1 MRWRFDSW
9 VGKIPWTRKWQPT
22 PVFLPGKFHGQKSP
36 LGYSLWGRK
45 RVGHDWAHS
54 IHTRSKVGITTET
67 EQNRRLL
74 FTSSGL
80 ELLVRCMPTLAI
92 TSICC
97 YLYLRFYWPASQH
110 TNECHVEQSC
120 IWGCTI
126 LWFCTCHADTI
137 SRGNFSVWSSQQL
150 SAVSP
155 FLS

>member
-1 MRWRFDSW
+1 MNLNLTLPGFLASLLGSVVKNRGMQDTRRRRGFDSW

-22 PVFLPGKFHGQKSP
+22 PVSLPGKFHGQKSP

-80 ELLVRCMPTLAI
+80 ELLVRCMPTLAV

-97 YLYLRFYWPASQH
+97 YLYLRFY
-110 TNECHVEQSC
+110 
-120 IWGCTI
+120 
-126 LWFCTCHADTI
+126 
-137 SRGNFSVWSSQQL
+137 
-150 SAVSP
+150 
-155 FLS
+155 

>member
-9 VGKIPWTRKWQPT
+9 VGKIPWTRKWQPN

-74 FTSSGL
+74 FTSSGTRAVGEMYAHL
-80 ELLVRCMPTLAI
+80 SYHFHMLLFVSQILLTCKPAHQWMPCWTVLHLRMHYPLVLHMP
-92 TSICC
+92 CRH
-97 YLYLRFYWPASQH
+97 YLQGQFLCLVIPA
-110 TNECHVEQSC
+110 
-120 IWGCTI
+120 
-126 LWFCTCHADTI
+126 A
-137 SRGNFSVWSSQQL
+137 
-150 SAVSP
+150 
-155 FLS
+155 